1 MKKETVEDLYRNLQQ
16 SFDHWHILYTQGGSD
31 PFWADGVNLN
41 LVRNHILHYRKRI
54 DELSPDETRRELY
67 HRELPPSVESE
78 YMANPEEIRQK
89 AKASL
94 QKLEQDENYRYLR
107 RKEKTLTPK
116 QIEAANIHY
125 LVMYVQGIRTALEK
139 DDLVTLRRAGDVD
152 WMVKCVEE
160 RAEQV
165 RQMKPPENE
174 QLSLFAFLEPEDD
187 LDDEAPVWE
196 PQF

>member
-41 LVRNHILHYRKRI
+41 LVRNHILHYRRRI
-54 DELSPDETRRELY
+54 DELSPDETRRDLY
-67 HRELPPSVESE
+67 HRELPPIVESE

-116 QIEAANIHY
+116 QIEAANIHS
-125 LVMYVQGIRTALEK
+125 LVAYVQGIRTALEK

-152 WMVKCVEE
+152 WMVKCFAE
-160 RAEQV
+160 RVEQV

-196 PQF
+196 PRF

>member
-41 LVRNHILHYRKRI
+41 LVRNHILYYRKRI

-67 HRELPPSVESE
+67 HRELPPVVESD

-116 QIEAANIHY
+116 QIEAANIRY
-125 LVMYVQGIRTALEK
+125 LVAYVHGIRTALEK

-152 WMVKCVEE
+152 WMVKCVAE

-196 PQF
+196 LQF

>member
-41 LVRNHILHYRKRI
+41 LVRNHILYYRKRI

-67 HRELPPSVESE
+67 HREPPPVVESD

-107 RKEKTLTPK
+107 RKEKTLTQYP
-116 QIEAANIHY
+116 NR
-125 LVMYVQGIRTALEK
+125 G
-139 DDLVTLRRAGDVD
+139 
-152 WMVKCVEE
+152 
-160 RAEQV
+160 
-165 RQMKPPENE
+165 
-174 QLSLFAFLEPEDD
+174 
-187 LDDEAPVWE
+187 
-196 PQF
+196 

>member
-1 MKKETVEDLYRNLQQ
+1 MSKMHTLAFQID
-16 SFDHWHILYTQGGSD
+16 DDMYTQGGSD

-41 LVRNHILHYRKRI
+41 LVRNHILYYRKRI

-67 HRELPPSVESE
+67 HRELPPIVESE

-116 QIEAANIHY
+116 QIEAANIRS
-125 LVMYVQGIRTALEK
+125 LVAYVQGIRTALDK

-152 WMVKCVEE
+152 WMVKCFAE
-160 RAEQV
+160 RVEQV